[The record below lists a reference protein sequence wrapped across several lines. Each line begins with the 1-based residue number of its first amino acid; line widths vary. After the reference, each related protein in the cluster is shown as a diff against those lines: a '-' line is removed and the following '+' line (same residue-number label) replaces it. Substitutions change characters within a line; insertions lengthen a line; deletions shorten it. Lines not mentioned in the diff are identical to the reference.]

1 MREEYSD
8 SKILQASKATG
19 LTPKTIIGI
28 LEQADRGGASLRAR
42 SVLNHLLLNGS
53 CTTSDLAEAGYNHP
67 PRAVRDLK
75 DAGVIVVTKMEKY
88 QNPVSGKPSRRARYS
103 IVGYEQSHGRR
114 PLTRVF
120 SDSVKQR
127 GTCEA
132 CGSAT
137 NLQADHRVP
146 FAIAGESF
154 PHVPSEFMALCGSCN
169 REKSWTCE
177 TKCPNWTARDPAVC
191 RSCYW
196 SNPAQYSHVAMEK
209 KLVINSVIS
218 QPDLVQRASKVE
230 INVEEMLRVYLDAKG
245 E

>member
-19 LTPKTIIGI
+19 LTPKTIMGI

-103 IVGYEQSHGRR
+103 IVGFEQSHGRR
-114 PLTRVF
+114 PLTRAF

-146 FAIAGESF
+146 FAIAGKVSPTCPQSSWHSAVRVIAKNRGLARQNVPIG
-154 PHVPSEFMALCGSCN
+154 PHVTPPCVEVVTGLTPHSIRTWRR
-169 REKSWTCE
+169 RE
-177 TKCPNWTARDPAVC
+177 
-191 RSCYW
+191 
-196 SNPAQYSHVAMEK
+196 
-209 KLVINSVIS
+209 NSLS
-218 QPDLVQRASKVE
+218 TP
-230 INVEEMLRVYLDAKG
+230 
-245 E
+245 